1 MYGTQH
7 GGDAMK
13 RVSFAVFT
21 LIFVL
26 AAGAAA
32 HADGSRSPWVFDVDL
47 RLWGL
52 DLGVGYRGFPLLQG
66 VDTTFWGVA
75 GGAYEKMS
83 YYRQTEAII
92 IGKYPGPADDL
103 VFYRADAKWWLGV
116 AQGLL
121 WNERI
126 DENRLEALLFY
137 RGRFDENLIEAG
149 DLIDTSD
156 LPDESGLFQNT
167 LFAGLAY
174 NDILVDKKHKTKS
187 GISGEISA
195 EWGPAFLA
203 NTVYGSSDFVRFN
216 ATARGFFPL
225 YDAAPDRQGNLFS
238 MYLGEFFSADYAI
251 GLGGTAVP
259 YVIRRTFGGKEPRTG
274 LGYAVRGV
282 DSGSLDT
289 NLKLV
294 NNFELRMNLP
304 AIVLPDIVPGALV
317 HWDVGYFSQ
326 VGESIASPQS
336 GFVSTV
342 GAGVFVNLF
351 DIATLAA
358 YIHYRLD
365 GVNADGS
372 ALVPFD
378 LQFGLHF

>member
-1 MYGTQH
+1 MYGTR

-13 RVSFAVFT
+13 RVSFAV
-21 LIFVL
+21 LIIVILF

-32 HADGSRSPWVFDVDL
+32 YAEESRSPWVFDVDL

-83 YYRQTEAII
+83 YYRQSEVII
-92 IGKYPGPADDL
+92 QGKYSGAAGDL

-126 DENRLEALLFY
+126 DANRLEALLFY
-137 RGRFDENLIEAG
+137 RGRFDENLIEAV
-149 DLIDTSD
+149 DLIAGSG

-174 NDILVDKKHKTKS
+174 NDILVDRKHKTKS
-187 GISGEISA
+187 GISGEVSA

-203 NTVYGSSDFVRFN
+203 NTVYGSSDFVRLN

-225 YDAAPDRQGNLFS
+225 YDAAPDRRANLFS
-238 MYLGEFFSADYAI
+238 LYLGEFFSADYAI
-251 GLGGTAVP
+251 GFGGAPVP

-274 LGYAVRGV
+274 LGSAVRGV

-289 NLKLV
+289 NLKAV
-294 NNFELRMNLP
+294 NNLELRMNLP
-304 AIVLPDIVPGALV
+304 AIGLPDIVPGVVL
-317 HWDVGYFSQ
+317 HWDAGYFSQ
-326 VGESIASPQS
+326 VGESIVSPLT
-336 GFVSTV
+336 GFVSTI

-351 DIATLAA
+351 DLATLAA
-358 YIHYRLD
+358 YVHYRLD

-378 LQFGLHF
+378 LQFGLHY